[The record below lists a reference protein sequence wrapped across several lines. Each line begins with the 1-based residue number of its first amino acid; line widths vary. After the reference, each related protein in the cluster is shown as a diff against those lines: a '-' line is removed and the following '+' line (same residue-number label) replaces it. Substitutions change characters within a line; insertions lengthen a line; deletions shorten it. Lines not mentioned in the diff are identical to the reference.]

1 MRKIVYHVG
10 DDPVFGV
17 PADLA
22 NFNFQHEREKAN
34 RSLQESIRYLLEDRP
49 DIPPLIEDLSIRNN
63 HRNSYYLPLAEMENS
78 RTALSSQSH
87 RQLVRLME
95 ATCNIV
101 QLELMQVNLDMD
113 TVRVLSRMYSLRDV
127 SITACSIVG
136 DLLRECQRATNSSF
150 NHPRFLAITDLT
162 IRLDFPQRTPE
173 EDLQFASIDN
183 SSLYFMVFCPT
194 AIALNVSAP
203 SNSSVAFP
211 RNLSALCKP
220 FEHAKYI
227 LMEQLQ
233 NDSLN
238 DVANWVASAVQ
249 RRTLVTEYL
258 NLEGYM
264 NFNTPWALV
273 TSLNGASSLSLKAL
287 ILRGLPEIRL
297 DQLEQLAASL
307 PELKGL
313 WLGREMS
320 SSSRNRSRPWSVTT
334 QELAV
339 ALSGLRSLEQFGC
352 NGLTA
357 ASGGSS
363 VTPNC
368 LLDFENDFQQEGNG
382 IEERQSD
389 IYGDDELEVKLLAC
403 HLISLEA
410 FYDGF
415 SGVRGVSVLPSS
427 MLSLPLL

>member
-1 MRKIVYHVG
+1 MRKIVYRVG
-10 DDPVFGV
+10 DDPVFDL

-34 RSLQESIRYLLEDRP
+34 HSLQESIRYLLEDRP
-49 DIPPLIEDLSIRNN
+49 DIPPLVEDLSIRNN
-63 HRNSYYLPLAEMENS
+63 HRNYYLLPLAEIENS

-95 ATCNIV
+95 ASCNTV
-101 QLELMQVNLDMD
+101 KLELLQVNLDMD
-113 TVRVLSRMYSLRDV
+113 TVRILSRMYSLREL

-136 DLLRECQRATNSSF
+136 DLLRECGRATTSSF
-150 NHPRFLAITDLT
+150 NHPRFPSITDLT
-162 IRLDFPQRTPE
+162 IRLDSPLRTPE
-173 EDLQFASIDN
+173 EDRQTVSIDN
-183 SSLYFMVFCPT
+183 TSLYFMVFCPT

-203 SNSSVAFP
+203 LNSSVTFP
-211 RNLSALCKP
+211 GNLFALCTP

-227 LMEQLQ
+227 MMEQLHI
-233 NDSLN
+233 DSLGE
-238 DVANWVASAVQ
+238 VADWTASAVQ

-258 NLEGYM
+258 SLDGYM
-264 NFNTPWALV
+264 NFNTPWTLV

-297 DQLEQLAASL
+297 DELEQLAACL

-313 WLGREMS
+313 WLGRELR
-320 SSSRNRSRPWSVTT
+320 SSSRNRSRPWPFTT

-357 ASGGSS
+357 ASERVS

-368 LLDFENDFQQEGNG
+368 LLDFESDFQREQKD
-382 IEERQSD
+382 IVERQSD
-389 IYGDDELEVKLLAC
+389 IYGDEELEVKLLAC
-403 HLISLEA
+403 HLVSLKA
-410 FYDGF
+410 FYDGINE
-415 SGVRGVSVLPSS
+415 VRSVA
-427 MLSLPLL
+427 MLLSPVLSQPLL